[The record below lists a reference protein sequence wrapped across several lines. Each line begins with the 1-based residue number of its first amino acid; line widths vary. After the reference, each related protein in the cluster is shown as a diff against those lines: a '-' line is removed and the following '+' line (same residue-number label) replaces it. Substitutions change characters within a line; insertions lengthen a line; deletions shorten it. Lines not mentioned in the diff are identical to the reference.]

1 MQAAVARLHA
11 TRGVAHGDLADKLI
25 IIVVFQ
31 VIVLVLVSA
40 ICQRG
45 VVGEVVLVFGAAGCS
60 APACS
65 ASQSHLLDAAA

>member
-25 IIVVFQ
+25 IVLVFL
-31 VIVLVLVSA
+31 VLVLVSA

-45 VVGEVVLVFGAAGCS
+45 VVGEVVLVFGAADCS
-60 APACS
+60 APARS
-65 ASQSHLLDAAA
+65 ASQSHLLDAAAR